1 MSNDVNNPM
10 IFQPKKFALFR
21 FVYCS
26 TLFIFCQKDQIIFA
40 YRAWLGTMGQNPFW
54 IRIHLVRFK
63 QKPRK
68 THLSFGKSIRLL
80 TYLSRENVIKYLI
93 MKGRIKEIFYPV
105 VIGHANYKT
114 RRCEYHF
121 N

>member
-1 MSNDVNNPM
+1 MSNAVNNPM

-63 QKPRK
+63 QN
-68 THLSFGKSIRLL
+68 LGK
-80 TYLSRENVIKYLI
+80 LI
-93 MKGRIKEIFYPV
+93 FIILNQFV
-105 VIGHANYKT
+105 
-114 RRCEYHF
+114 
-121 N
+121 

>member
-68 THLSFGKSIRLL
+68 THLYFVKSICLL
-80 TYLSRENVIKYLI
+80 IYLVK
-93 MKGRIKEIFYPV
+93 M
-105 VIGHANYKT
+105 
-114 RRCEYHF
+114 
-121 N
+121 

>member
-40 YRAWLGTMGQNPFW
+40 YRAWLGTIERNLFW

-68 THLSFGKSIRLL
+68 IHLYFVKSICLL
-80 TYLSRENVIKYLI
+80 IYLVK
-93 MKGRIKEIFYPV
+93 M
-105 VIGHANYKT
+105 
-114 RRCEYHF
+114 
-121 N
+121 